1 MKGKK
6 IDLGSSACAIARSL
20 SVVGDWWSLLLVRD
34 ALSGARRFGEFESR
48 LGLAKNILA
57 VRLRKL
63 IEEGIFERV
72 PSRDGGARD
81 EYQLTKKGEEL
92 YVVLVG
98 LWQWGEK
105 NTASPKN
112 RRLIMVDRQTQQKI
126 ARLEVR
132 AKDGRRVGP
141 RDYTS
146 REIGAGS

>member
-6 IDLGSSACAIARSL
+6 TDLGLSACAIARSL

-72 PSRDGGARD
+72 PSSDGGARD

-98 LWQWGEK
+98 LWQW
-105 NTASPKN
+105 
-112 RRLIMVDRQTQQKI
+112 
-126 ARLEVR
+126 
-132 AKDGRRVGP
+132 
-141 RDYTS
+141 
-146 REIGAGS
+146 

>member
-6 IDLGSSACAIARSL
+6 TDLGSSACAIARSL
-20 SVVGDWWSLLLVRD
+20 GVVGDWWSLLLVRD
-34 ALSGARRFGEFESR
+34 ALSGARRFGEFESK

-57 VRLRKL
+57 SRLRKL

-72 PSRDGGARD
+72 PSSDGGAHD

-105 NTASPKN
+105 HTASPKD

-146 REIGAGS
+146 RVIGTGS